1 MSVAPLETGVQS
13 KRFRQGLIKQ
23 ERGLTN
29 DRHIL
34 LTAEDAI
41 RFQEGFAGAGFV
53 KYFFGLPM
61 PDAIR
66 SGYKIS
72 RKGFFEATH
81 SQSMEATA
89 KTLKKILTEIGSDP
103 IDRVVDLFA
112 GTGISAWAFA
122 KEGFRVEA
130 IEKDEFTAKYAEKNL
145 LKAGVKNSVDLYYTD
160 AIKFIKDAKKK
171 RRHFRA
177 ISLDPPWNGMYDY
190 DLNKPFFLGYT
201 EPRLEKLARSINNI
215 TDVIL
220 FRIPQNI
227 DLQQVYRLGKKLGR
241 EVIVQF
247 QDMQGSYP
255 KTENTGVVYLVKK
268 ESPAKPRVETIKI
281 PFPTKPPVA

>member
-13 KRFRQGLIKQ
+13 KKFRQGLIKQ
-23 ERGLTN
+23 EKGLTN
-29 DRHIL
+29 DRHVL
-34 LTAEDAI
+34 LTTEDAI

-66 SGYKIS
+66 NGYKIS

-81 SQSMEATA
+81 SQSMTDAA
-89 KTLKKILTEIGSDP
+89 RTLKKILTEIGSDP
-103 IDRVVDLFA
+103 VERVVDLFA

-122 KEGFRVEA
+122 NEGLRVEA
-130 IEKDEFTAKYAEKNL
+130 IEKDEYTARYAEENL
-145 LKAGVKNSVDLYYTD
+145 SRAGVRNTVDLYHTD
-160 AIKFIKDAKKK
+160 AVKFIKDAKKK
-171 RRHFRA
+171 KRHFAA

-190 DLNKPFFLGYT
+190 DLNKPFFIGYT
-201 EPRLEKLARSINNI
+201 EPRLEKLAKSINNL

-220 FRIPQNI
+220 FRIPQNVS
-227 DLQQVYRLGKKLGR
+227 LEQVYRLGKELGR
-241 EVIVQF
+241 EVIVHF
-247 QDMQGSYP
+247 QDMEGNYP

-268 ESPAKPRVETIKI
+268 EHPAEPKIETVRIPLPKI
-281 PFPTKPPVA
+281 